1 MADNEVEWARDVAAL
16 ALDEGMAPEEAAAYA
31 VGQALEMRSRARARR
46 PPGGSGGKEGMGEA
60 LGTSN
65 PPIPTGGVR
74 GLTDLLQRA
83 SERGESKMV
92 VDGMIAE
99 GLTVF
104 AGASK
109 IGKSFVCVDVAFG
122 VAAGRPVL
130 GHLVSEPGDV
140 LYLALEDTSTRL
152 VQRME
157 WLEPD
162 RGEWPMERLTVV
174 SMDMLAGIKPGQ
186 LAVEWADTSE
196 SPRLIII
203 DTITRFGGQGDRSGY
218 KADVEW
224 MARFHKLAVDK
235 NVALLAVTHTNQMK
249 VEEGDDWFN
258 RISGTTGIVGTADNA
273 MLLDVKRGE
282 IEGVLRIE
290 GRDMD
295 PTELA
300 LRKVGP
306 WWQVTSLLRGQR
318 GDLSVAIGDFVIT
331 SGETT
336 TAAVAT
342 QFDISVDKASQY
354 LGRLRKAGVISQP
367 RRGMWSGTVAPV

>member
-1 MADNEVEWARDVAAL
+1 MADNEVEWARDVASL
-16 ALDEGMAPEEAAAYA
+16 ALDEGMTPEEAAAYA
-31 VGQALEMRSRARARR
+31 VGQALEMRSHARARKGS
-46 PPGGSGGKEGMGEA
+46 GGSGGMEGEGEA
-60 LGTSN
+60 SN
-65 PPIPTGGVR
+65 PPFPPEGVR
-74 GLTDLLQRA
+74 GLSGLLLRA
-83 SERGESKMV
+83 SERGEAKMV
-92 VDGMIAE
+92 VDGMVAE
-99 GLTVF
+99 GLTVL

-109 IGKSFVCVDVAFG
+109 IGKSFLCLDLAFG

-152 VQRME
+152 VQRMDL
-157 WLEPD
+157 LEPD
-162 RGEWPMERLTVV
+162 RAEWPMDRLTVV
-174 SMDMLAGIKPGQ
+174 SMDMLSGMRPGQ
-186 LAVEWADTSE
+186 FATEWADNSDTA
-196 SPRLIII
+196 RLIII

-235 NVALLAVTHTNQMK
+235 NVALVAVTHTNQMK

-282 IEGVLRIE
+282 VEGVLRIE

-306 WWQVTSLLRGQR
+306 WWQVTSLLRGKR

-331 SGETT
+331 KGEAT
-336 TAAVAT
+336 TAEVAEK
-342 QFDISVDKASQY
+342 FDISVDKASQY
-354 LGRLRKAGVISQP
+354 LGRLRNNGVISQP
-367 RRGMWSGTVAPV
+367 RRGMWSGSV